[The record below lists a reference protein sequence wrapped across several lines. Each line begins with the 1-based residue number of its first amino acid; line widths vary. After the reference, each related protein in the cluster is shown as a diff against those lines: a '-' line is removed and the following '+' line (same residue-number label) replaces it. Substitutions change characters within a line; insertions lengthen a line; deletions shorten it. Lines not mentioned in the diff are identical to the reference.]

1 MFDTEV
7 TVVGNVL
14 SEPEWRRTTNTGTY
28 VMTFRLASTSRRYD
42 KPGTR
47 WVDGD
52 SLRLKVVC
60 WRQLGQNVMASIAL
74 GEPLI
79 VKGRLYSRDWTD
91 EEQKRHTSYELEATS
106 VGHDLAK
113 GVSKFARRRVLAT
126 DPVVDPAHDPSA
138 AGEPSEPSG
147 PPEIPDDLD
156 AARALLADFDPELF
170 VIPGGGEDDDSEEGS
185 DGDTVVEEH
194 QLAARV

>member
-1 MFDTEV
+1 VFDTEV
-7 TVVGNVL
+7 TIVGNVL

-42 KPGTR
+42 KAGTR

-60 WRQLGQNVMASIAL
+60 WRQLGQNVMASINL

-106 VGHDLAK
+106 VGHDLSR
-113 GVSKFARRRVLAT
+113 GVSKFARRRLVAV
-126 DPVVDPAHDPSA
+126 DPVVDPAHDPSV
-138 AGEPSEPSG
+138 AGEPSEPSD
-147 PPEIPDDLD
+147 PPDDPADL
-156 AARALLADFDPELF
+156 ATARALLDDFDAELF
-170 VIPGGGEDDDSEEGS
+170 VTPGDDE
-185 DGDTVVEEH
+185 DGDDIETAVEAE
-194 QLAARV
+194 LAARV